1 MTNKIMKNVQKLQ
14 RQRRVR
20 GKIRGTK
27 EMPRLSVYRSNRSV
41 AAQIIDD
48 SLQRT
53 LLGMQQQAGMKGNKT
68 DKAKALGIALAKAAL
83 EKKIKKVVFD
93 KGSYR
98 YHGRVKA
105 LADGAREGGLQF

>member
-1 MTNKIMKNVQKLQ
+1 MKNKQKLQ
-14 RQRRVR
+14 RQKRVR
-20 GKIRGTK
+20 GKVQGSSA
-27 EMPRLSVYRSNRSV
+27 MPRLSVYRSNRTI

-48 SLQRT
+48 SLQKT
-53 LLGMQQQAGMKGNKT
+53 LLGMQQSADMKGNKT
-68 DKAKALGIALAKAAL
+68 EKAKTLGLALAKSAI

-105 LADGAREGGLQF
+105 LAEGAREGGLQF